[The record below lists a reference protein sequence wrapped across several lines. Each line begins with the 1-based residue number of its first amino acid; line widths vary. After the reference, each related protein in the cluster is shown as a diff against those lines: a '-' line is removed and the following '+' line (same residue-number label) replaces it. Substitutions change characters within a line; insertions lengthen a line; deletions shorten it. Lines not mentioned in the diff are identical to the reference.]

1 MASGKALE
9 KGALV
14 QILIQ
19 FTMTLNMSCL
29 EQRFEGS
36 ESKSD
41 SKLFPPCPTVLPA
54 ETNYQ

>member
-29 EQRFEGS
+29 EQRFEG
-36 ESKSD
+36 
-41 SKLFPPCPTVLPA
+41 
-54 ETNYQ
+54 